1 MTATANDDLLQ
12 GLAANE
18 SWLRTTLLARLGCR
32 DEVDEVMQE
41 VALAAVNQSAKQQPV
56 ERVGPWLYRVALRQ
70 VMLFRRKAGR
80 RRKLHN
86 SFRERALPLEQPSPL
101 HFLLNQE
108 RQQVVRKVMETLG
121 EVDRQMV
128 MLKYVQG
135 LSYNEIA
142 DRLGVSPSS
151 VQSRLHRARAQMR
164 TCLVSD

>member
-1 MTATANDDLLQ
+1 MTATTNDDLLQ

-18 SWLRTTLLARLGCR
+18 SWLRTTLLARLGCA

-41 VALAAVNQSAKQQPV
+41 VALAAVHQSAKQEPV

-86 SFRERALPLEQPSPL
+86 AFRERTLPVEQPSPL

-108 RQQVVRKVMETLG
+108 RHQVVRNAMNGLG

-142 DRLGVSPSS
+142 ERLGVSASS

-164 TCLVSD
+164 TGLVCD